1 MTNLSLFFGD
11 KVVGELGPTL
21 CQAYVTWRS
30 AQKDK
35 RYTKSAAPT
44 VALSTVKRE
53 LVTLSAAL
61 NYCYRD
67 RKLERS
73 VVIAM
78 PDIPDEVNQRFLT
91 RSELARLI
99 LGALGWNL
107 KTGMRN
113 KFRINRHVARF
124 IILGYYS
131 GTRHDAILKLGWM
144 PSTYGGWID
153 LENGLLF
160 RRPQDAV
167 ETAKRRTTC
176 VIPDCLMAHL
186 QRWKR
191 LTARFPVERD
201 GMPITGQLKRSWH
214 GAVALAGLDD
224 GVTPH
229 VLRHTCITHM
239 LQRGESIFDVSGY
252 VGASEAVIRKHYG
265 HHELKHQRTVA
276 NRAFSRQPLPHVSPM
291 KPREQSA

>member
-1 MTNLSLFFGD
+1 
-11 KVVGELGPTL
+11 VGELGPTL

-35 RYTKSAAPT
+35 RYKRNDAPT

-73 VVIAM
+73 IVIDM
-78 PDIPDEVNQRFLT
+78 PDIPDEVNHRFLT

-99 LGALGWNL
+99 LGALGWDASG
-107 KTGMRN
+107 TRH
-113 KFRINRHVARF
+113 KFRINRYVARF
-124 IILGYYS
+124 IILGYYT

-160 RRPQDAV
+160 RRPHNAI

-176 VIPDCLMAHL
+176 VIPDRLMAHL
-186 QRWKR
+186 RRWKR
-191 LTARFPVERD
+191 LTARFPIERD
-201 GMPITGQLKRSWH
+201 GIPITGQLKRSWH
-214 GAVALAGLDD
+214 GAVALAGMDD
-224 GVTPH
+224 EVTPH

-239 LQRGESIFDVSGY
+239 LQRGESTFDVSGY
-252 VGASEAVIRKHYG
+252 VGASEAIIRKHYG
-265 HHELKHQRTVA
+265 HHELQHQRKVA
-276 NRAFSRQPLPHVSPM
+276 NRAFSRQPSPM
-291 KPREQSA
+291 LAP